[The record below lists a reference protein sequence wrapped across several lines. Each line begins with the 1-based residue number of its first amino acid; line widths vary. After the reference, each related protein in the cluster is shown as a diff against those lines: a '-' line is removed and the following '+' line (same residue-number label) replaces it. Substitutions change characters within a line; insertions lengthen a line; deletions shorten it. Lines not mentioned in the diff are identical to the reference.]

1 MSTSQTGR
9 CCLLYYLRGRRK
21 LWRQPSQSDCSCPTN
36 EKSPYFGLLASSSE
50 LFHDYTASQTPSF
63 PCKNKLLFLVLW
75 ICLWPAIIC
84 TSPIVLL
91 WLFPNKLA
99 LADKITGSPVTKVDR
114 NLMLLLSS
122 YCCGS
127 EESAV
132 LPRVMDRFLIMCS
145 LTYTPD
151 QERRKDLLMRQTQSL
166 GRCQPAN
173 FGFSDVGLRG
183 WSSFRSVIN
192 GQWDNQMS

>member
-1 MSTSQTGR
+1 MITLPPKP
-9 CCLLYYLRGRRK
+9 LL
-21 LWRQPSQSDCSCPTN
+21 
-36 EKSPYFGLLASSSE
+36 
-50 LFHDYTASQTPSF
+50 F
-63 PCKNKLLFLVLW
+63 PIKNKLLFLVLW
-75 ICLWPAIIC
+75 ICLWSAIIC
-84 TSPIVLL
+84 TSQIVLL
-91 WLFPNKLA
+91 WLFPNKRA

-114 NLMLLLSS
+114 NLTLLLSG
-122 YCCGS
+122 YCSGS

-145 LTYTPD
+145 LLYTPN

-166 GRCQPAN
+166 GPCQPVN

-192 GQWDNQMS
+192 GQWNNQMS